1 LDKKMLQKL
10 CMKDRKIFS
19 NKIYIPPHKRYYK
32 MIHLLRCIIKNHHA
46 TKKLQNYSHTYHDIY
61 KTNPYSKITQQKII
75 VITNIN
81 TGLIKLVLAFKKITT
96 QTKRKKIPPY
106 TFFNKNTLLK
116 CGDIESNPGPR
127 INLLVNHP
135 QIHHERQ
142 KTYFYNKTTQ
152 IKPEYNHIFEL
163 FKPYFNHPLNINTNQ
178 QLTQFCINNNQCPQS
193 YLFYAILIILA
204 PTPEQ
209 SNQLIAENSTQ

>member
-1 LDKKMLQKL
+1 M
-10 CMKDRKIFS
+10 C
-19 NKIYIPPHKRYYK
+19 H
-32 MIHLLRCIIKNHHA
+32 KNHHA

-61 KTNPYSKITQQKII
+61 KIDPYSKTTQQKNNRNNKYQHPIKP
-75 VITNIN
+75 VIT
-81 TGLIKLVLAFKKITT
+81 LKKTT
-96 QTKRKKIPPY
+96 NHTKRKIISPY
-106 TFFNKNTLLK
+106 TFFNKKTLLK
-116 CGDIESNPGPR
+116 CGDIESNHGLR
-127 INLLVNHP
+127 INLLINHP
-135 QIHHERQ
+135 QIHHKRQ
-142 KTYFYNKTTQ
+142 KTYYYNKTTQ